1 METLR
6 IPSDK
11 VVCKTST
18 ASARSSSFGIVRAGC
33 AVAPFNSG
41 TLEAG
46 GEVVLYEFQSHS
58 LKQDSNKKWGE
69 GVGEMWVSISQI
81 PPLPKKNLIYC
92 MGAGMHM
99 KVRE

>member
-58 LKQDSNKKWGE
+58 LKQDSNKK
-69 GVGEMWVSISQI
+69 
-81 PPLPKKNLIYC
+81 KKNLIYC

>member
-58 LKQDSNKKWGE
+58 LKQDSNKK
-69 GVGEMWVSISQI
+69 
-81 PPLPKKNLIYC
+81 
-92 MGAGMHM
+92 
-99 KVRE
+99 